1 MEELRVDI
9 RADGLR
15 ANSTTLLLDTSIT
28 HIIDKAKDPASQ
40 PQARQGKSRPKA
52 NPIKAAET
60 IKDGKYKEAALRAHK
75 EFIPLVMDTYGRMGK
90 PFLKLLKDV
99 ADHQAHRTS
108 GAVNAHTQGVHTE
121 EPPPLEFRNRAY
133 LHNIALVH
141 VSLISTIMRR
151 VLGHTVTSTRWRG
164 ARQATQ
170 AAEFYRNP
178 TSVTSDEF

>member
-1 MEELRVDI
+1 VEELRVDI

-75 EFIPLVMDTYGRMGK
+75 EFIPLVMDTYGGMGN
-90 PFLKLLKDV
+90 L
-99 ADHQAHRTS
+99 S
-108 GAVNAHTQGVHTE
+108 
-121 EPPPLEFRNRAY
+121 
-133 LHNIALVH
+133 
-141 VSLISTIMRR
+141 SSC
-151 VLGHTVTSTRWRG
+151 
-164 ARQATQ
+164 
-170 AAEFYRNP
+170 
-178 TSVTSDEF
+178 